1 MLLCSQLLLDNS
13 CLHSAKVGLL
23 SDPAKNSLYIVL
35 TYFISSLSRRK
46 PGVQLY
52 CLLIVTCLS
61 ASIRWVPALTN
72 TMFLIHPVLLYFS
85 FSLFLNSSLV
95 GKGGAR
101 SVLALLV
108 LLAMFLGGYWSLQ
121 ELNWG
126 GWWNWDVLECGIGFI
141 FIFIALTLHSEKFV
155 SLAYARTRVG
165 ISVVIALLYTVLN
178 KSGVATSIHSFVGS
192 EFIKSHYC
200 VCVVILFAIWILV
213 ALRYFFICWFW
224 VMPLVSLYLHLRV
237 AEFLKPAVI
246 ISAILPLF
254 YSAQS
259 RSAVYIQHRLLF
271 TASALIL
278 VFNYRNVMSFSHL
291 VSDGYRFCNIDWLQ
305 NLPAVNKH
313 SSALYR
319 FISGDII
326 LIKPRYNWSC
336 NFSASAKRSLGL
348 KSPIIGFVK

>member
-1 MLLCSQLLLDNS
+1 MLLCSQFLLDNL

-23 SDPAKNSLYIVL
+23 SDPAKNSLYIIL
-35 TYFISSLSRRK
+35 TYFLSSLSKRK

-52 CLLIVTCLS
+52 CLLIVTCAA
-61 ASIRWVPALTN
+61 ASVKWVPALTN

-85 FSLFLNSSLV
+85 LSSFLNSSLV

-108 LLAMFLGGYWSLQ
+108 LLAMLLGGYWSLQ

-141 FIFIALTLHSEKFV
+141 FVFIALTLHSEKFV
-155 SLAYARTRVG
+155 SLAYARARTG
-165 ISVVIALLYTVLN
+165 ISAILALAYTALN

-192 EFIKSHYC
+192 EFMRGHYGTC
-200 VCVVILFAIWILV
+200 IVILLAYGMLA
-213 ALRYFFICWFW
+213 ALRYFALCGFW
-224 VMPLVSLYLHLRV
+224 VTPLVSLYLHLKV
-237 AEFLKPAVI
+237 AEFLKPVVI
-246 ISAILPLF
+246 GSVILPLF
-254 YSAQS
+254 YSAQGKPMVQ
-259 RSAVYIQHRLLF
+259 AQHRLLF
-271 TASALIL
+271 TSSALIL
-278 VFNYRNVMSFSHL
+278 SFNYRNVMSFSHL
-291 VSDGYRFCNIDWLQ
+291 VNDGYRFCNIDWLQ

-313 SSALYR
+313 SNALYR

-336 NFSASAKRSLGL
+336 DFSASAKRSLGA
-348 KSPIIGFVK
+348 KAPIIGFVK